1 MFTREDLADS
11 DIDQDTIEAT
21 GTLTWD
27 WFRFDSPELDLSTS
41 LQVIPNLTDTGRVRG
56 ELDISLKWEI
66 VEDLFWELTYY
77 HSYDNRPPEPIEP
90 ELPTIPEIGEAYN
103 PNNYYGII
111 TSIGYDF

>member
-11 DIDQDTIEAT
+11 TIDQDTIEAI

-56 ELDISLKWEI
+56 ELDIKLKWEMI
-66 VEDLFWELTYY
+66 EDLFWELSYY
-77 HSYDNRPPEPIEP
+77 HSYDSRPPVR
-90 ELPTIPEIGEAYN
+90 PEIGTEEAEKSD
-103 PNNYYGII
+103 YGII